1 MGEFGPEKILLILLI
16 ILLLFGAKRLP
27 ELGRSLGKGI
37 REFKGSLSGV
47 KDAINDPPQQDQVN
61 AGRADST
68 GTTTTPARSDAAEDQ
83 KTREPRRLIG

>member
-1 MGEFGPEKILLILLI
+1 MGEIGIEKILLLLLI

-27 ELGRSLGKGI
+27 EFGRSLGKGI

-47 KDAINDPPQQDQVN
+47 KDAINEPPQQDKVN
-61 AGRADST
+61 SGDANPPAQQTDS
-68 GTTTTPARSDAAEDQ
+68 DQ